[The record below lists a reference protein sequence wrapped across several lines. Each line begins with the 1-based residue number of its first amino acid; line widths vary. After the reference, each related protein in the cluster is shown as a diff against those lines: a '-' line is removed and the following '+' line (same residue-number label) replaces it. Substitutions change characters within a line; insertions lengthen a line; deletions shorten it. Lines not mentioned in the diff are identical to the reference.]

1 MNEDQAIRGMAGKR
15 EEGRERKRGRLF
27 CGMAL
32 LLFCGNVRAQ
42 DAVKK
47 PEQKSDQKP
56 EAKSQTKP
64 DAKSEKKPDGS
75 KPDGSKPAG
84 DGKAGAGKQAPAKS
98 SDATADSGRPA
109 VNPSIP
115 TITDSAALTP
125 PGWLEADFAPY
136 KNLDRDRMFG
146 TPLLLK
152 LTSKN
157 LRLQYRLATDGYL
170 RFGDNSDGIGDTY
183 LAAQYL
189 FKTQGRAGFDV
200 AGRFT
205 LKVPTQPTALSG
217 TGKFDF
223 NALFLFSRDFTKWQF
238 HGDFNIGLSSLS
250 RQGAPGNDQQFFLS
264 AATNTPIRGGRW
276 IYQNEITYTSGV
288 SGGKPRVTTMQ
299 AFSHAAHQYEV
310 YSAGLQWQLQGDG
323 ATLQVIFG
331 AAFLPGR
338 IF

>member
-1 MNEDQAIRGMAGKR
+1 MRDKKHWVAGGALILMAVC
-15 EEGRERKRGRLF
+15 GRA
-27 CGMAL
+27 M
-32 LLFCGNVRAQ
+32 AQ
-42 DAVKK
+42 DATQKPRQKLEQK
-47 PEQKSDQKP
+47 PEQKSEQKSGA
-56 EAKSQTKP
+56 AKAANEKQT
-64 DAKSEKKPDGS
+64 
-75 KPDGSKPAG
+75 
-84 DGKAGAGKQAPAKS
+84 PAKP
-98 SDATADSGRPA
+98 SDAATDTGRPA

-125 PGWLEADFAPY
+125 PGWLEADFAPF
-136 KNLDRDRMFG
+136 KNFDRDRLFG

-157 LRLQYRLATDGYL
+157 LRVQYRLATDGYL
-170 RFGDNSDGIGDTY
+170 RFGDNSDGIGDAY

-189 FKTQGRAGFDV
+189 FTTQKDAGFDV

-217 TGKFDF
+217 TGKFDY
-223 NALFLFSRDFTKWQF
+223 NALFLLSRDFTKWGF

-250 RQGAPGNDQQFFLS
+250 RQGTSGTDQQFFLS

-276 IYQNEITYTSGV
+276 QYQNELTYTSAV

-299 AFSHAAHQYEV
+299 AIAHAAHQYEV

-323 ATLQVIFG
+323 ATFQLIFG
-331 AAFLPGR
+331 AAFFPGK
-338 IF
+338 FF